1 MILSIISHAVAAMIG
16 GGGVFVYLH
25 KHQTA
30 AIAAATTLA
39 ADVAVAK
46 SAAKQADTIAK
57 DAGV

>member
-1 MILSIISHAVAAMIG
+1 
-16 GGGVFVYLH
+16 VYLH